1 MDPLW
6 KSLLAPRNV
15 VPDVVDSIFC
25 FTCHGHGHRD
35 VRPCCFTC
43 YGHPVLFHMWDTH
56 EQFSLAISTPTVFLF
71 LSFSTHSCHYRPLVL
86 RMDHT
91 INFGSPLRGPYDS
104 GGTNSN
110 WDLDSISIC
119 TEKWE
124 FLDVGDVWDV
134 AFSVATVILV
144 KSCVALRVASV
155 PLKSCC
161 PGIPESRASA
171 AIWCIGF
178 GESGVL
184 YVNWPHGFLS
194 FATSNSVQLWPT
206 GWRRLIGS
214 PKLQIISTKEPL
226 NIGHFPTLYNFG
238 LTHQEKKENVKV

>member
-144 KSCVALRVASV
+144 KSSVALRVASV

-161 PGIPESRASA
+161 PGIPESRNSAIKVFCPASLRVA
-171 AIWCIGF
+171 PVPPSDVLALANQAFYMSTDRMGF
-178 GESGVL
+178 
-184 YVNWPHGFLS
+184 FLS
-194 FATSNSVQLWPT
+194 LP
-206 GWRRLIGS
+206 
-214 PKLQIISTKEPL
+214 
-226 NIGHFPTLYNFG
+226 PTLYNFG
-238 LTHQEKKENVKV
+238 LQGGEDS